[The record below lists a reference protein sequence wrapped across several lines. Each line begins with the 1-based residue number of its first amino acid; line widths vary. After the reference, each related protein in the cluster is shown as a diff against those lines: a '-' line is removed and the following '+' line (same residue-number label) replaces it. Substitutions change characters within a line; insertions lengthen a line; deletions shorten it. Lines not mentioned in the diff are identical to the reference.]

1 MPREIIPERSDLK
14 GPPEV
19 YATLRDL
26 VGLQHDAHGF
36 SFLPRHAIQSLLS
49 GRHRSRLR
57 GRGLDFDEVRKYVA
71 GDDIRN
77 IDWRVTARVGTTH
90 SKVFTEERERPVL
103 LIVDQCSS
111 MFFGSQVY
119 LKSVIAAH
127 AAALAAWR
135 TLEVGDR
142 VGGIVFDDQ
151 HLDYVAPKRDR
162 RSVQRILH
170 LVATRNQ
177 ALGPRAPETKRNQL
191 LAALRQAQQLV
202 THDYLIVVISDF
214 QGFDTEV
221 MKALIQ
227 LTRHNDVIAARV
239 TDPVEEK
246 LPETDLV
253 LTDGVFQT
261 SLERRKRAH
270 SFFQKQQLQIQD
282 HLFTQLSRYGI
293 PVLNLDTGEAV
304 SVQLRNTVGGQA
316 RRKRNRSRDV

>member
-1 MPREIIPERSDLK
+1 MPREIIPERPDLK

-49 GRHRSRLR
+49 GRHRSKLR

-77 IDWRVTARVGTTH
+77 IDWRVTARVGSTH
-90 SKVFTEERERPVL
+90 SKVYTEERERPVL
-103 LIVDQCSS
+103 LIVDQSSS

-142 VGGIVFDDQ
+142 VGGIVFDDLN
-151 HLDYVAPKRDR
+151 LDYVTPKRDR

-177 ALGPRAPETKRNQL
+177 ALGPLTAESETNQL
-191 LAALRQAQQLV
+191 LLALKRAQQLV
-202 THDYLIVVISDF
+202 THDFLIVVISDF
-214 QGFDTEV
+214 EGFGSEI
-221 MKALIQ
+221 MKILIQ
-227 LTRHNDVIAARV
+227 LSRHNDVIAVRV
-239 TDPVEEK
+239 SDPVEEN
-246 LPETDLV
+246 LPDTNLV
-253 LTDGVFQT
+253 LTDGTFQT
-261 SLERRKRAH
+261 SLERRKKAR
-270 SFFQKQQLQIQD
+270 SRFQHQQVLNKD
-282 HLFTQLSRYGI
+282 QLVSQLNRYGI
-293 PVLNLDTGEAV
+293 PILNLDTGKAV
-304 SVQLRNTVGGQA
+304 SLQLRKAVGGKA
-316 RRKRNRSRDV
+316 KMKKRRNPDV